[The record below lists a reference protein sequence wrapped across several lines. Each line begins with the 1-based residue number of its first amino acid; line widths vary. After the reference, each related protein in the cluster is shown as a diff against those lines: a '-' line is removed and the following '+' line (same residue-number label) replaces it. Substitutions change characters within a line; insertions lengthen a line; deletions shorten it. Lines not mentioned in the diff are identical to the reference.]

1 MNVLLVDDSVAIRTR
16 LAELLSALPGVG
28 RVDAVA
34 RAADVWRAIQVTPP
48 DVIVVDIHMPGGFGI
63 EVLEALRASR
73 EQVVVMV
80 LTNDPTPEWRS
91 TCFRAGADFFFDKS
105 MEFQRLIDI
114 IAGLALGRAASD
126 RQLPHCWTCFE
137 GLPIPAWVV
146 DAEPGPSPRSTMR
159 PSRAPATRV
168 SSSSR

>member
-1 MNVLLVDDSVAIRTR
+1 
-16 LAELLSALPGVG
+16 
-28 RVDAVA
+28 
-34 RAADVWRAIQVTPP
+34 
-48 DVIVVDIHMPGGFGI
+48 
-63 EVLEALRASR
+63 
-73 EQVVVMV
+73 MV

-159 PSRAPATRV
+159 PSRATATRV